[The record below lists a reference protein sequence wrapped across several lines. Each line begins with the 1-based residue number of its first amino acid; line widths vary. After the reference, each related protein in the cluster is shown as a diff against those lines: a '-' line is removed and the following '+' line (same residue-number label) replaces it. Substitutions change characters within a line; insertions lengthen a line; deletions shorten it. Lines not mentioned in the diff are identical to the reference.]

1 MKFTKSIVFITVFT
15 LLATLFTFGIA
26 EEQQYRIGIAQFAVH
41 GSLDNCREGFLKGLA
56 DKGFIEGENLFVDVQ
71 NAQADMGLATQI
83 ADSFLAQNYDLV
95 CAIATPMASV
105 CANTFDDKIPLVY
118 CAISDPVAAG
128 LAEADFKNTGNFS
141 GTSDELPVDHQ
152 LKMIRSLMPD
162 AKTIGLLYTV
172 GEANS
177 AVQVEKYK
185 ELAPKYNF
193 LINAVSITHGADIA
207 LALPSLIKK
216 SDCLSMVL
224 DNTVVQYLDL
234 VLDEADDADIP
245 VFGSEIEQVIRGCA
259 ASEGIE
265 YLSLGEQTG
274 HMAARV
280 LSGENLS
287 DIPYETIKSSNLYI
301 NSEKLAALKLSLD
314 EEMLSRAI
322 DVSKN

>member
-1 MKFTKSIVFITVFT
+1 
-15 LLATLFTFGIA
+15 
-26 EEQQYRIGIAQFAVH
+26 
-41 GSLDNCREGFLKGLA
+41 
-56 DKGFIEGENLFVDVQ
+56 
-71 NAQADMGLATQI
+71 
-83 ADSFLAQNYDLV
+83 
-95 CAIATPMASV
+95 
-105 CANTFDDKIPLVY
+105 
-118 CAISDPVAAG
+118 
-128 LAEADFKNTGNFS
+128 
-141 GTSDELPVDHQ
+141 
-152 LKMIRSLMPD
+152 
-162 AKTIGLLYTV
+162 V